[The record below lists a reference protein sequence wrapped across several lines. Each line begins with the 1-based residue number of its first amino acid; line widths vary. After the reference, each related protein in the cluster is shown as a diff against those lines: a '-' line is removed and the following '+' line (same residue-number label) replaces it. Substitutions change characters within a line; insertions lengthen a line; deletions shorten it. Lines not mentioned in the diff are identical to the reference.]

1 MWPFNSEK
9 KRMSSCIK
17 TTEGKLRLLTKGAAE
32 LVVERCAFV
41 IGEAGDRMPLD
52 QASRDELKSKYV
64 KLMTE
69 AALRAIAVAYKD
81 LDSQEDVEQ
90 HEDEEEFCYQ
100 LTLISIF
107 GIEDPVRDEVP
118 RAISQ
123 CQEAGNQP
131 YNAVSLSFFILFFV
145 RNFSENGDWRQHN
158 NSKSNCCEVR
168 NSQI

>member
-1 MWPFNSEK
+1 
-9 KRMSSCIK
+9 MSSCIK

-32 LVVERCAFV
+32 LVVERCSFV

-52 QASRDELKSKYV
+52 QARRDELKSKYV
-64 KLMTE
+64 KLMAE

-90 HEDEEEFCYQ
+90 HEDEEEFCHQ

-131 YNAVSLSFFILFFV
+131 FSSFFILFLF

>member
-1 MWPFNSEK
+1 M
-9 KRMSSCIK
+9 
-17 TTEGKLRLLTKGAAE
+17 RLLTKGAAE
-32 LVVERCAFV
+32 LVVERCSFV
-41 IGEAGDRMPLD
+41 IGEAGERTPLD

-64 KLMTE
+64 KPMTE

-90 HEDEEEFCYQ
+90 HGDEEEFCNQ

-123 CQEAGNQP
+123 CHEAGNQP
-131 YNAVSLSFFILFFV
+131 FYLLFITFFF
-145 RNFSENGDWRQHN
+145 RNFSENGDRRLHN
-158 NSKSNCCEVR
+158 NSKSNCCEVW

>member
-1 MWPFNSEK
+1 
-9 KRMSSCIK
+9 MSSCMK

-32 LVVERCAFV
+32 VLVERCSFV
-41 IGEAGDRMPLD
+41 IGEGGERMPLD
-52 QASRDELKSKYV
+52 QARRDELKSKYI
-64 KLMTE
+64 KSMTE

-90 HEDEEEFCYQ
+90 HGDEEEFCNQ

-123 CQEAGNQP
+123 CQEAGNQIF
-131 YNAVSLSFFILFFV
+131 LSFIYPFLLQEF
-145 RNFSENGDWRQHN
+145 Q
-158 NSKSNCCEVR
+158 
-168 NSQI
+168 

>member
-1 MWPFNSEK
+1 M
-9 KRMSSCIK
+9 K
-17 TTEGKLRLLTKGAAE
+17 TADGKLRLLTKGAAE
-32 LVVERCAFV
+32 LVVERCSFV
-41 IGEAGDRMPLD
+41 IGEAGERMPLD

-64 KLMTE
+64 NLMTE

-81 LDSQEDVEQ
+81 LDTQEDVEQ
-90 HEDEEEFCYQ
+90 YGDEEEFCNQ

-123 CQEAGNQP
+123 CHEAGNQP
-131 YNAVSLSFFILFFV
+131 FYLLFITFFF

-158 NSKSNCCEVR
+158 NSKSNCWEVR
-168 NSQI
+168 NY

>member
-1 MWPFNSEK
+1 
-9 KRMSSCIK
+9 MSSCMR
-17 TTEGKLRLLTKGAAE
+17 TADGKLRLLTKGAAE
-32 LVVERCAFV
+32 LILERCSFV
-41 IGEAGDRMPLD
+41 IGEAGERLPLD
-52 QASRDELKSKYV
+52 QAGRDELKSKYV
-64 KLMTE
+64 NLMTE

-90 HEDEEEFCYQ
+90 HGDEEEFCNQ

-131 YNAVSLSFFILFFV
+131 ILSFIYPFLV
-145 RNFSENGDWRQHN
+145 
-158 NSKSNCCEVR
+158 
-168 NSQI
+168 

>member
-1 MWPFNSEK
+1 M
-9 KRMSSCIK
+9 K

-32 LVVERCAFV
+32 LVVERCSFV

-52 QASRDELKSKYV
+52 QARRDELKSKYV

-90 HEDEEEFCYQ
+90 HEDEEEFCHQ

-123 CQEAGNQP
+123 CQEAGN
-131 YNAVSLSFFILFFV
+131 
-145 RNFSENGDWRQHN
+145 
-158 NSKSNCCEVR
+158 
-168 NSQI
+168 

>member
-1 MWPFNSEK
+1 M
-9 KRMSSCIK
+9 
-17 TTEGKLRLLTKGAAE
+17 RLLTKGAAE
-32 LVVERCAFV
+32 LVVERCSFV

-52 QASRDELKSKYV
+52 QARRDEIKSKYV

-90 HEDEEEFCYQ
+90 HEDEEEFCHQ

>member
-1 MWPFNSEK
+1 
-9 KRMSSCIK
+9 MSSCMK

-32 LVVERCAFV
+32 LVLERCSFV
-41 IGEAGDRMPLD
+41 IGEAGERLPLD
-52 QASRDELKSKYV
+52 QAGGDELKSKYV
-64 KLMTE
+64 NLMTE

-90 HEDEEEFCYQ
+90 PGDDEEFCNQ
-100 LTLISIF
+100 LTLLSIF

-123 CQEAGNQP
+123 CHEAGNQP
-131 YNAVSLSFFILFFV
+131 FYLLFITFFF
-145 RNFSENGDWRQHN
+145 RNFSENGDRRLHN
-158 NSKSNCCEVR
+158 NSKSNCCEVW

>member
-1 MWPFNSEK
+1 MWPFNSER
-9 KRMSSCIK
+9 KRMSSCMK

-32 LVVERCAFV
+32 LVVERCSFV
-41 IGEAGDRMPLD
+41 IGEGGERMPLD

-64 KLMTE
+64 KPMTE

-90 HEDEEEFCYQ
+90 HGDEEEFCNQ

-131 YNAVSLSFFILFFV
+131 FLSFIYHFLLQEF
-145 RNFSENGDWRQHN
+145 Q
-158 NSKSNCCEVR
+158 
-168 NSQI
+168 

>member
-1 MWPFNSEK
+1 
-9 KRMSSCIK
+9 MSSCIK

-32 LVVERCAFV
+32 LVVERCSCV
-41 IGEAGDRMPLD
+41 IGEAGERLPLD
-52 QASRDELKSKYV
+52 QARRDELKSKYV
-64 KLMTE
+64 KSMTE

-90 HEDEEEFCYQ
+90 HEDEEEFCHQ

-123 CQEAGNQP
+123 CQEAGDQP

-158 NSKSNCCEVR
+158 NSKSNCREVR

>member
-1 MWPFNSEK
+1 
-9 KRMSSCIK
+9 MSSCMK
-17 TTEGKLRLLTKGAAE
+17 TADGKLRLLTKGAAE
-32 LVVERCAFV
+32 LVVERCSFV
-41 IGEAGDRMPLD
+41 IGEAGERMPLD

-64 KLMTE
+64 KPMTE

-90 HEDEEEFCYQ
+90 HGDEEEFCNQ

-123 CQEAGNQP
+123 CHEAGNQP
-131 YNAVSLSFFILFFV
+131 FYLLFITFFF
-145 RNFSENGDWRQHN
+145 RNFSENGDRRLHN
-158 NSKSNCCEVR
+158 NSKSNCCEVW

>member
-1 MWPFNSEK
+1 
-9 KRMSSCIK
+9 MSSCMK
-17 TTEGKLRLLTKGAAE
+17 TADGKLRLLTKGAAE
-32 LVVERCAFV
+32 LVVERCSFV

-52 QASRDELKSKYV
+52 QARRDELKSKYV

-90 HEDEEEFCYQ
+90 HEDEEEFCHQ

-131 YNAVSLSFFILFFV
+131 FSSFFILFLF
-145 RNFSENGDWRQHN
+145 RNFSENGDRRQHN
-158 NSKSNCCEVR
+158 NSKGNCCEVR

>member
-1 MWPFNSEK
+1 
-9 KRMSSCIK
+9 MSSCIK

-32 LVVERCAFV
+32 LVVERCSFV
-41 IGEAGDRMPLD
+41 IGEAGERLPLD
-52 QASRDELKSKYV
+52 QARRDELKSKYV
-64 KLMTE
+64 KPMTE

-90 HEDEEEFCYQ
+90 HGDEEEFCNR

-158 NSKSNCCEVR
+158 NSKSNRCEVR

>member
-1 MWPFNSEK
+1 
-9 KRMSSCIK
+9 MSSCMK
-17 TTEGKLRLLTKGAAE
+17 TADGKLRLLTKGAAE
-32 LVVERCAFV
+32 LVVERCSFV
-41 IGEAGDRMPLD
+41 IGEAGERMPLD

-64 KLMTE
+64 KPMTE

-90 HEDEEEFCYQ
+90 HGDEEEFCNQ

-123 CQEAGNQP
+123 CHEAGNQP
-131 YNAVSLSFFILFFV
+131 FYLLFITFFF
-145 RNFSENGDWRQHN
+145 RNFSENGDRRQPN
-158 NSKSNCCEVR
+158 NSKSNCCEVW

>member
-32 LVVERCAFV
+32 LVVERCSFVIV

-52 QASRDELKSKYV
+52 QARRDELKSKYV

-90 HEDEEEFCYQ
+90 HEDEEEFCHQ

-118 RAISQ
+118 RAIRQ
-123 CQEAGNQP
+123 CQEAGNEP
-131 YNAVSLSFFILFFV
+131 YITLFLV
-145 RNFSENGDWRQHN
+145 RPFLLQEFQ
-158 NSKSNCCEVR
+158 
-168 NSQI
+168 

>member
-9 KRMSSCIK
+9 KRMSSCMK

-32 LVVERCAFV
+32 LVVERCSFV
-41 IGEAGDRMPLD
+41 IGEAGERMPLD
-52 QASRDELKSKYV
+52 QGRRNELKSKYV

-90 HEDEEEFCYQ
+90 HGDEEEFCNQ
-100 LTLISIF
+100 LTLLSIF

-123 CQEAGNQP
+123 CQEAGTEP
-131 YNAVSLSFFILFFV
+131 YITLFLIRPFLLQE
-145 RNFSENGDWRQHN
+145 FQ
-158 NSKSNCCEVR
+158 
-168 NSQI
+168 

>member
-1 MWPFNSEK
+1 
-9 KRMSSCIK
+9 MSSCMK
-17 TTEGKLRLLTKGAAE
+17 TAEGKFRLLTKGAAE
-32 LVVERCAFV
+32 LVVERCSFF
-41 IGEAGDRMPLD
+41 IGEAGERMPLD
-52 QASRDELKSKYV
+52 QARRDELKSKYV
-64 KLMTE
+64 KPMTE

-90 HEDEEEFCYQ
+90 HGDEEEFCNR

-131 YNAVSLSFFILFFV
+131 FSSFFILFLF

-158 NSKSNCCEVR
+158 NSKGNCCEVR